1 MKTRQLPGWK
11 RGTAWG
17 IIALQLF
24 SPLFFP
30 FISVAQATEYAD
42 YRSMDETM
50 AGLQALISEP
60 RMLSHAI
67 SPAVAPQPQNNPPL
81 PTLNIEPPQP
91 VEPTTAEAWL
101 APKATQ
107 AAQLLM
113 SEDVSRSAF
122 AYARSLGEGVIN
134 QQLSDWMDQ
143 KGSVSASLD
152 SKGKVSGDL
161 LLPLLESERQLLFSQ
176 WGLRKSEARNIGNVG
191 LGYRHLLAGGMLG
204 INAFY
209 DYDYSGKNARLG
221 IGGEAWAD
229 YLKLSANAYYGL
241 TGWHASTLKGMKEYD
256 ERPANGID
264 VRLDGWLPAHPQW
277 GAKLKYEHYFG
288 KGIALT
294 PASGP
299 GDLQRNPSAI
309 TLGLN
314 YTPFP
319 LLTLS
324 GERTFGDSQ
333 DTRLD
338 MALNYRFGVPLW
350 RQISADNVDLHRSLI
365 GSKYA
370 LVDRNY
376 DIVMQY
382 RKQPLVVLSLPKQL
396 TAEAGTTLTI
406 PVTISKAKYGLERIE
421 WSASANFA
429 ANGGSWQQPALTA
442 LHVQV
447 PAYRATRSE
456 AASVAQEYVLTA
468 VGVDKNGNRAT
479 PATTTLR
486 VMRASETVAPIA
498 LTPTAPQ
505 LADNQQAFTL
515 TASVVKE
522 GQPVA
527 GQRVTFHIA
536 QLADSKGKPAATLF
550 NDQGQDN
557 TSLSAVSD
565 SQGLATVK
573 LKSRVAGEG
582 VVSATLRN
590 GNSSS
595 ARVMFIADT
604 ATATLSA
611 FDIMTDNALADGKQ
625 ANAVRA
631 TVTDRYGNPLANY
644 AVGFA
649 ADNGATLI
657 GGNAVLTDARGQATL
672 LLTHTRAVATQ
683 ITATVN
689 GQALTQT
696 VNFSVD
702 RQSARF
708 IESRVAQDALANG
721 QAGSVMTVRIA
732 DAFGNPVPG
741 MAIQFIPDSP
751 VSVLPAQA
759 LTDAQ
764 GVAQTTLTSRRAGT
778 FNATAKLVGTP
789 QAAQVSTRFIAD
801 STTAQ
806 LPNENLLISP
816 DGAIANGIAPNGVT
830 ATVVDANDNP
840 IPGVT
845 VNFSVSPG
853 ATLAATTAITGPDGQ
868 AQTTVVSDIAGL
880 YTVTATVNGSTLSK
894 ATLFIADVV
903 TAQISDANLVVESNG
918 AVANGNAVN
927 SLSATV
933 TDVKGNRL
941 SGITVDFTVSAGAVL
956 TRTQGVSNLDG
967 QVTTSVNSLRAGR
980 FTVTARVAGTSAS
993 KAVDF
998 IGDISTAALASVTLE
1013 GSTTDKIANGT
1024 DSFTFHARV
1033 KDVNNNPVSGA
1044 TVQWLQ
1050 DKGVAATIN
1059 SLSVTNDEGI
1069 AAALL
1074 ESTTTDVVN
1083 VQVSAS
1089 LNNEASID
1097 ADKTVSFH
1105 PQQVNLRGGVWGAQ
1119 AVWGY
1124 SNPAPVVVPGAEI
1137 KLFHSKGDAQPVY
1150 STQANS
1156 NGSYSLNVLSGSYYV
1171 EVTAPDYFPLQTTI
1185 TVVRGT
1191 LFAQDF
1197 TLTHRLKGA
1206 VAKIVVSW
1214 NATPA
1219 NLDAHLIVPPK
1230 ASNPGG
1236 ARQHVY
1242 YMTTHPVGA
1251 EAGLEND
1258 VRNGYGPETVSI
1270 GNFHPGAYCY
1280 SVHNSQPATGP
1291 LMTGAK
1297 VTLSLSDGRSWNWAV
1312 ENASGS
1318 QRNTLWH
1325 VFRLNVDP
1333 QGSVNVETVGTTSSG
1348 PPYKFDGC

>member
-30 FISVAQATEYAD
+30 FATAAQATEYAD

-60 RMLSHAI
+60 RMLTHTV
-67 SPAVAPQPQNNPPL
+67 SPTVSPTPKNNPPL
-81 PTLNIEPPQP
+81 PTLNMQAQQE
-91 VEPTTAEAWL
+91 VEPASGEAWL
-101 APKATQ
+101 APKAAQ

-113 SEDVSRSAF
+113 SDDVSRTSFAF
-122 AYARSLGEGVIN
+122 ARSLGEGVIN
-134 QQLSDWMDQ
+134 QQLSDWIDQ
-143 KGSVSASLD
+143 KGTASASLD
-152 SKGKVSGDL
+152 SEGNVSGDL
-161 LLPLLESERQLLFSQ
+161 LLPLLESERQLVFSQ
-176 WGLRKSEARNIGNVG
+176 WGLRKSDARHIGNVG
-191 LGYRHLLAGGMLG
+191 LGYRHQVTGGMLG

-241 TGWHASTLKGMKEYD
+241 TGWHASTLNGMKEYD
-256 ERPANGID
+256 ERPANGVD
-264 VRLDGWLPAHPQW
+264 LRLDGWLPAHPQW

-288 KGIALT
+288 KGIALM
-294 PASGP
+294 PAGGP
-299 GDLQRNPSAI
+299 GDLQRNPYAV

-350 RQISADNVDLHRSLI
+350 RQLSGDNVDLHRSLI

-382 RKQPLVVLSLPKQL
+382 RKQPLVALSLPQQF
-396 TAEAGTTLTI
+396 TAEAGSTLTI
-406 PVTISKAKYGLERIE
+406 PVTIAKAKYGLERIE

-442 LHVQV
+442 LQVQV
-447 PAYRATRSE
+447 PAYRNTRSQPH
-456 AASVAQEYVLTA
+456 AAQEYLLTA
-468 VGVDKNGNRAT
+468 VGIDKNGNRAT

-486 VMRASETVAPIA
+486 VLRASETVAPLAI
-498 LTPTAPQ
+498 TPTKPQ

-522 GQPVA
+522 GQPVS
-527 GQRVTFHIA
+527 GQPVTFHIA

-550 NDQGQDN
+550 NDQSQHH
-557 TSLSAVSD
+557 SVLSAVSD
-565 SQGLATVK
+565 SHGVATVK

-590 GNSSS
+590 GNGSS
-595 ARVMFIADT
+595 ARVTFIADT
-604 ATATLSA
+604 TTATLSA
-611 FDIMTDNALADGKQ
+611 FDTITDNALADGKQ
-625 ANAVRA
+625 ANEVRA
-631 TVTDRYGNPLANY
+631 TVADRYGNPLANY
-644 AVGFA
+644 AVGFS
-649 ADNGATLI
+649 ADNGATLV
-657 GGNAVLTDARGQATL
+657 GGNTVLTDARGQARL
-672 LLTHTRAVATQ
+672 LVTHTRALATQ

-708 IESRVAQDALANG
+708 IESRVGQDALANG
-721 QAGSVMTVRIA
+721 QAGSVMRVRVA
-732 DAFGNPVPG
+732 DALGNPVPG

-759 LTDAQ
+759 VTDAQ
-764 GVAQTTLTSRRAGT
+764 GVAETTLTSRRAGT

-789 QAAQVSTRFIAD
+789 QSAQVSTRFIAD

-806 LPNENLLISP
+806 LPNENLHISP
-816 DGAIANGIAPNGVT
+816 DGAVANGIAPNGVT

-845 VNFSVSPG
+845 FNFSVSPG

-894 ATLFIADVV
+894 STLFIADVV

-956 TRTQGVSNLDG
+956 TRTQGVSNIDG

-998 IGDISTAALASVTLE
+998 IGDISTAALANVTLE
-1013 GSTTDKIANGT
+1013 GTTTDKTANGT
-1024 DSFTFHARV
+1024 DSFTFNALV
-1033 KDVNNNPVSGA
+1033 KDVNDNPVSGA

-1059 SLSVTNDEGI
+1059 SLSVTNDAGI
-1069 AAALL
+1069 AIALL
-1074 ESTTTDVVN
+1074 KSTTTDVMN

-1089 LNNEASID
+1089 LNNGASID

-1105 PQQVNLRGGVWGAQ
+1105 PQQVNLRGGIWGAQ

-1124 SNPAPVVVPGAEI
+1124 SNPAPIVVPGAEI
-1137 KLFHSKGDAQPVY
+1137 KLFHHKGDAQPAY

-1156 NGSYSLNVLSGSYYV
+1156 NGSYSINVLSGSYYV

-1258 VRNGYGPETVSI
+1258 ARNGYGPETVSI

-1312 ENASGS
+1312 ESASGS

-1325 VFRLNVDP
+1325 VFKLNVDQ